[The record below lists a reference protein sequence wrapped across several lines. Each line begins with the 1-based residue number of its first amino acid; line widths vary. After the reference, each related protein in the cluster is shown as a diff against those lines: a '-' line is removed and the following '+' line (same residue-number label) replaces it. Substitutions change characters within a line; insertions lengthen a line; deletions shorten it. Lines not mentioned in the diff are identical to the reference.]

1 MEEVGKMLF
10 EELGRSM
17 ATVFQTTIAAQKVLT
32 KRMKR
37 FGRIE
42 GNSMEHFPSCLLI
55 PTLLVI

>member
-10 EELGRSM
+10 ARVGDECGYYIS
-17 ATVFQTTIAAQKVLT
+17 TVTAQSVLT
-32 KRMKR
+32 KRMKK

-55 PTLLVI
+55 PALLVI